1 MCSGTNPRI
10 PSATG
15 DVPRFIGNEHPIK
28 TIADWQIRREQILS
42 GMQAAMGP
50 FPDRNH
56 LPSLDLEI
64 VATEERPKHR
74 RLTVRF
80 TTEGTER
87 WSAYLYLPKGQR
99 PDERRPGIVALH
111 PTNAVGKG
119 VCDGQSEAPNR
130 AYGRELADRGYV
142 VIAPD
147 YPSFGDAKDYDFEHD
162 AYTSGT
168 MKGIAVHQR
177 AIDLLQSRS
186 EVDPDRIAAIG
197 HSLGGH
203 NAIFLGVVD
212 TRIKAVVTSC
222 GWCPFHDYYAGKI
235 AGWTSSRYM
244 PLLKTTYELDPN
256 RVPFDFYELVAAI
269 APRAFFSCSPEHDAN
284 FAVAGVRK
292 AIPPQQRSTS
302 YMACQIICVL
312 SIQMPA

>member
-1 MCSGTNPRI
+1 M
-10 PSATG
+10 
-15 DVPRFIGNEHPIK
+15 
-28 TIADWQIRREQILS
+28 
-42 GMQAAMGP
+42 
-50 FPDRNH
+50 
-56 LPSLDLEI
+56 
-64 VATEERPKHR
+64 
-74 RLTVRF
+74 
-80 TTEGTER
+80 
-87 WSAYLYLPKGQR
+87 
-99 PDERRPGIVALH
+99 H

-292 AIPPQQRSTS
+292 AIPAAAKIYELYGVPDHLRVVYPDAQHDFPPAARFES
-302 YMACQIICVL
+302 YQFL
-312 SIQMPA
+312 DQHLKWQPSSS